1 MSEGELERAWDCQ
14 TTFRKKAHDI
24 PRNNVR
30 YSDGKILLFSRNKLS
45 TRSRSFRYF
54 DRSEDGE
61 RERERGRSDDLKGS
75 RMGFDGVEIG
85 WKFGNFAGF
94 DAKRGGE

>member
-1 MSEGELERAWDCQ
+1 MHGIARQPFEKRHTIFHE
-14 TTFRKKAHDI
+14 TTRDI
-24 PRNNVR
+24 RTEKFY
-30 YSDGKILLFSRNKLS
+30 YSRGTNYLLDRDL
-45 TRSRSFRYF
+45 F
-54 DRSEDGE
+54 DISIAAKTE

-94 DAKRGGE
+94 DAKRGGK